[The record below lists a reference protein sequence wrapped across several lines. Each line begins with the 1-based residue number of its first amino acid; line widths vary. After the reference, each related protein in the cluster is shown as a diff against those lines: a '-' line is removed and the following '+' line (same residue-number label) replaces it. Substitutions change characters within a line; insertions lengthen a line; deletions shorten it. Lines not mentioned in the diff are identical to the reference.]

1 MDFMG
6 EAYRCFGEP
15 GRAGLREGCSLEATD
30 AALTLAAFVEAK
42 LAAIVIY
49 RDLPKTSCRE

>member
-1 MDFMG
+1 MG